1 MFRRVSVVFVVI
13 LCMTMSGC
21 AAMRHLDGS
30 SDEDTK
36 KFRASKDELWNET
49 KKLKQDN
56 EACRRTIQ
64 EKQREIDQLTKQVAN
79 LNKDEGLKTE
89 VEQAKGATKKEIEKA
104 DGEDKSLKDQV
115 SPLKEKTITVEDKK
129 SESSGPEKEGVKQ
142 DQKAV
147 VDKKDAPQTTTVE
160 KGVEPKVLRVKV
172 LSGNGKMSSAREMSE
187 KLKKLGYKIE
197 NTGLA
202 PRSNFDV
209 ITIYFAP
216 DYKSEAQQVA
226 KQLGGGAIAKPLTWP
241 SGFHVIVVTGP

>member
-13 LCMTMSGC
+13 LCVTMSGC

-30 SDEDTK
+30 SDEDMK

-56 EACRRTIQ
+56 EVYRRTIQ
-64 EKQREIDQLTKQVAN
+64 EKQQEIDRLTKQVAN
-79 LNKDEGLKTE
+79 LNKDIEGLKTE
-89 VEQAKGATKKEIEKA
+89 VEQAKGVE
-104 DGEDKSLKDQV
+104 
-115 SPLKEKTITVEDKK
+115 EKTITGEDEK
-129 SESSGPEKEGVKQ
+129 SESSGSEKEGVKQ
-142 DQKAV
+142 DQKAD

-172 LSGNGKMSSAREMSE
+172 LSGNGKMSSARAMSE

-197 NTGLA
+197 NTGRA

-216 DYKSEAQQVA
+216 NYKSEAQQVA
-226 KQLGGGAIAKPLTWP
+226 KQLGGAAIAKPLTWP

>member
-1 MFRRVSVVFVVI
+1 MFMRLLYSAIILVF
-13 LCMTMSGC
+13 CFMNAGC
-21 AAMRHLDGS
+21 AGPAHSTSGLSNGLQ
-30 SDEDTK
+30 SDVE
-36 KFRASKDELWNET
+36 R
-49 KKLKQDN
+49 LKQDN
-56 EACRRTIQ
+56 ESCQRIVG
-64 EKQREIDQLTKQVAN
+64 EKQAAIDQMNIEITN
-79 LNKDEGLKTE
+79 LNDE
-89 VEQAKGATKKEIEKA
+89 VEELRSEVADLKKERQQAGEGKQKNIEKA
-104 DGEDKSLKDQV
+104 DKEEGLLKDQI

-129 SESSGPEKEGVKQ
+129 SENSGPEKEGVKH
-142 DQKAV
+142 DPKAD

-160 KGVEPKVLRVKV
+160 KGVEPKVLSVKV
-172 LSGNGKMSSAREMSE
+172 LSGNGKMSSARAMSE

-216 DYKSEAQQVA
+216 DHKSEAQQVA